1 MKDPKQDYEPPEII
15 FEADMEANAG
25 ISNTFGPTT
34 LDPLEAEARG
44 MDWPVESDFL
54 TPKE

>member
-1 MKDPKQDYEPPEII
+1 MIDPKQVYEPPKII

-25 ISNTFGPTT
+25 ISNPISPQTI
-34 LDPLEAEARG
+34 DPLDAEARG
-44 MDWPVESDFL
+44 MDWPIESDFL